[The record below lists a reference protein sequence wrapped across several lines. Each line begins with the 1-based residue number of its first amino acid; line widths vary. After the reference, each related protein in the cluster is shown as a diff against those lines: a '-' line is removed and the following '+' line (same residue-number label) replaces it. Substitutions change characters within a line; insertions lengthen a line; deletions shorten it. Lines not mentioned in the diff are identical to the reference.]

1 MEDLTQLLRTRL
13 RARRHRPDKAI
24 LVHPMDTRA
33 ITLELLLTLLHQ
45 AHLAL
50 GGIMLYLCLMTRVL
64 SATGISVTV
73 LTLRVG
79 LSLKISSSLSW
90 VSTGSKRIKYFLR
103 VKIKGKY
110 KRIRSI
116 KIELRKE
123 TAKIRT

>member
-1 MEDLTQLLRTRL
+1 
-13 RARRHRPDKAI
+13 
-24 LVHPMDTRA
+24 
-33 ITLELLLTLLHQ
+33 
-45 AHLAL
+45 
-50 GGIMLYLCLMTRVL
+50 MLYLCLMTRVL